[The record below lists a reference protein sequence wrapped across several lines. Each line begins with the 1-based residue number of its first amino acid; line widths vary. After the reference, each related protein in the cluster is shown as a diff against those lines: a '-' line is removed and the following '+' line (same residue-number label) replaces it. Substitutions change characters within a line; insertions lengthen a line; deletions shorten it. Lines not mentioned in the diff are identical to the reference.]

1 MDADWLIYGL
11 AIIGTLLLG
20 ALMVLLYGAIIVLCA
35 LGIEWV
41 FDYFSIGIDRTIYW
55 TGVAILILFCA
66 FGKTKIENKSD

>member
-11 AIIGTLLLG
+11 TIIGTLLLG
-20 ALMVLLYGAIIVLCA
+20 AILVLLYGAIIILCA
-35 LGIEWV
+35 LGVEWV

-66 FGKTKIENKSD
+66 FGKTKVEKSD

>member
-35 LGIEWV
+35 LGVEWV
-41 FDYFSIGIDRTIYW
+41 FDCFSINIDRTIYW
-55 TGVAILILFCA
+55 TLVAVLILFCA
-66 FGKTKIENKSD
+66 FGKTSKKKESD

>member
-66 FGKTKIENKSD
+66 FGKTKVENSD

>member
-1 MDADWLIYGL
+1 MDTDWLIYGL

-66 FGKTKIENKSD
+66 FGKTKVEKSD

>member
-1 MDADWLIYGL
+1 MGADWLIYGL
-11 AIIGTLLLG
+11 TIVGTLLLG

-35 LGIEWV
+35 LGIEWA

-66 FGKTKIENKSD
+66 FGKTKVEKSD

>member
-1 MDADWLIYGL
+1 MDTDWLIYGL

>member
-1 MDADWLIYGL
+1 MDSDWLIYGL

-20 ALMVLLYGAIIVLCA
+20 AVLVLFYGAIIVLCA

-66 FGKTKIENKSD
+66 FGKTKAEKSD